1 MVLQLYDIVVLLQ
14 DSVVLLLIMVCV
26 LLDWVECGGYLIV
39 CMILFIVDDVVD
51 DIVDNGLLLDMFG
64 VDGML

>member
-1 MVLQLYDIVVLLQ
+1 M
-14 DSVVLLLIMVCV
+14 LLLIMVCV